1 MGETQII
8 APLSQLLQPPL
19 VVSGLEAIGNYH
31 TIWAGIYGCLNS
43 VEKLRPV
50 SPTHN
55 NEEMDVPLGS
65 QPKKELTS
73 TSLFITLLM
82 AYHHEWS
89 QSYIKG
95 LTFEEHHVNNEWF
108 NNMLTMLKDDGELY
122 VPMLNKSF
130 NKSGEEVSS

>member
-1 MGETQII
+1 M
-8 APLSQLLQPPL
+8 
-19 VVSGLEAIGNYH
+19 
-31 TIWAGIYGCLNS
+31 
-43 VEKLRPV
+43 
-50 SPTHN
+50 
-55 NEEMDVPLGS
+55 PLGS

-73 TSLFITLLM
+73 ASLSFFIM

-108 NNMLTMLKDDGELY
+108 NSMLSKLKDDGELY
-122 VPMLNKSF
+122 VPMLDKSF

>member
-55 NEEMDVPLGS
+55 NEEMDVPRGS
-65 QPKKELTS
+65 PPLKELTS
-73 TSLFITLLM
+73 PRLFLFLYVSRSI
-82 AYHHEWS
+82 ERR
-89 QSYIKG
+89 IKG
-95 LTFEEHHVNNEWF
+95 II
-108 NNMLTMLKDDGELY
+108 
-122 VPMLNKSF
+122 
-130 NKSGEEVSS
+130 

>member
-1 MGETQII
+1 MGSMGETQII
-8 APLSQLLQPPL
+8 APLSQLLHVHL
-19 VVSGLEAIGNYH
+19 VVSDMEAIGNYQH
-31 TIWAGIYGCLNS
+31 TH
-43 VEKLRPV
+43 K
-50 SPTHN
+50 

-73 TSLFITLLM
+73 ASLFFTLLM

-108 NNMLTMLKDDGELY
+108 NNMLAMLKDDGELY
-122 VPMLNKSF
+122 VPMLDKSF
-130 NKSGEEVSS
+130 NKSGEEV